1 MAGFPHISFRINL
14 GTLGFSAALVLSGAV
29 LQGWGERGSAKA
41 GIVGH
46 PQRSVQDWNL
56 CTLPGSVLL

>member
-29 LQGWGERGSAKA
+29 LQGWGERGLQSQ
-41 GIVGH
+41 G
-46 PQRSVQDWNL
+46 
-56 CTLPGSVLL
+56 